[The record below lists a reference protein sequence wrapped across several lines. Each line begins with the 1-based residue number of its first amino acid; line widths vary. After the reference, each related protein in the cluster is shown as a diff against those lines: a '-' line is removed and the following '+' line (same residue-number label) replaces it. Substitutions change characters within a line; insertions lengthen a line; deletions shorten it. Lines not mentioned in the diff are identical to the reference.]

1 MKLGNPIRVADGVS
15 QVRAIGARITVLT
28 AGHEA
33 ILVDAGMRGSYRP
46 IVSGLDALGLSLDS
60 VKALVI
66 SHRHPDHSGG
76 VGELIAG
83 RSIVVMTHTLEAGI
97 LAGRERHPSPFHN
110 KLVAKVT
117 GPVLARIDGSP
128 INIDVELREGD
139 IIPFPFPIHVVHL
152 PGHTAGSIAL
162 FLPDQKLVIIGD
174 ALQHKLGRQLTPPA
188 ASVTD
193 NLEQAVDSLQKLLDF
208 DFDAICFSHFP
219 PMRREAYEALRK
231 MLHQQT
237 T

>member
-1 MKLGNPIRVADGVS
+1 MKLGNPIRVAAGVS

-28 AGHEA
+28 AGNEA
-33 ILVDAGMRGSYRP
+33 MLVDAGMRGSYGP

-60 VKALVI
+60 VNTLVI

-83 RSIVVMTHTLEAGI
+83 RSIVVMAHTLEAGI

-110 KLVAKVT
+110 KLVVKVT
-117 GPVLARIDGSP
+117 EPVLARVNGSP
-128 INIDVELREGD
+128 IDIDVELSEGD
-139 IIPFPFPIHVVHL
+139 VIPFPFPVHVVHL

-174 ALQHKLGRQLTPPA
+174 ALQHKLGRELSPPA

-193 NLEQAVDSLQKLLDF
+193 DLEQAVDSLYKLLDLN
-208 DFDAICFSHFP
+208 FDAICFSHFP
-219 PMRREAYEALRK
+219 PMRSGASEALRK
-231 MLHQQT
+231 MLNQQAT
-237 T
+237 